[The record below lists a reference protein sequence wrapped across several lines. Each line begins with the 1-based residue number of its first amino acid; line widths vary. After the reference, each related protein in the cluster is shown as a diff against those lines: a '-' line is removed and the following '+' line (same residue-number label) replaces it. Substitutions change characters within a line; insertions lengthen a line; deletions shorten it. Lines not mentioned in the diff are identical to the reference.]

1 MSLSYNILLE
11 SARRTVGAASIGR
24 RGDQNIRHDC
34 LPVEV
39 QQVAGAEFEKLR
51 LRALHVQILHLKNL
65 PRMLHTA

>member
-11 SARRTVGAASIGR
+11 SARRTVGAASFGR

-39 QQVAGAEFEKLR
+39 QQVAGAQFEKLR

-65 PRMLHTA
+65 PRMLHAA